1 MRTLDIIKTA
11 NSNLFRAK
19 LRTFLT
25 VSAVFIGALT
35 LLLTIGVGSG
45 LKTYVDEQL
54 ASAGAENLLVIM
66 QKTDNNPLSDEIKT
80 YDPQQSTSSVNQV
93 PFLDKNDLDKIA
105 ATKHITKVSPDYMV
119 TPLYVTST
127 KADDK
132 LVLSLSQSVE
142 GLNQPLK
149 TGRLVDNRSAQAEV
163 TLPPAYVKR
172 LGFTSDQAA
181 LGQIVTITFSDVL
194 GKQFSRPAKVVGV
207 QEKSVIMANSM
218 LANEKFIKQVYQR
231 STEALP
237 SEQPEQ
243 YVSILAYF
251 DPKLSDQQVVE
262 LKKSLSDKGLNAM
275 TVEDQLGQIKSVID
289 AIITFLMVFGVITLL
304 AATFGI
310 VNTLLMAV
318 QERTREIGLMKAL
331 GMSRG
336 KIFTI
341 FSVEAL
347 LIGFW
352 GSLLALLVAL
362 VIGYFGSSYASSSFL
377 KDFEGLE
384 LISYTPANVLMV
396 VGAVMLIALL
406 AAALPARRASKL
418 DPIEALRYE

>member
-172 LGFTSDQAA
+172 LGFTGDQAA

-237 SEQPEQ
+237 AEQPEQ